1 MVEVVGYLG
10 LLCLFLLVQGFDAF
24 QTPLKLT
31 SGSFQNGRRSMRR
44 YFNLEPEQIN
54 TLQKGLIEEYKTFF
68 DPMIESMYDKNV
80 EFKDPLNN
88 FRGVDRYRGN
98 VDLLAGRKGL
108 GPFLFSDASIIMHSL
123 NLLPEAK
130 LQARWTLQLTAKFL
144 PWKPR
149 LRFTGISIYQVNFD
163 GKITSQE
170 DFWDSVN
177 LVNGRYQQMG
187 FLEGVKD
194 FVDQLVPKAV
204 ADLSAPEFPVS
215 IPSFVPN
222 FSLYIFSQFELL
234 RRAKAYQ
241 IRRYPRHLAVATL
254 YTGGRNEG
262 FERLAG
268 YVNGLNAAQEKVGY
282 FAPSLITVP
291 LDNSNN
297 KTMIW
302 PLKYFLPGEDV
313 VNAFPQPA
321 NDEVKII
328 EIPRKTYAVIRF
340 EDSATEQVV
349 RAYTKQLL
357 EILDQDGFKYMGLET
372 LTLAQF
378 NAIYSLNLRR
388 NEIWIE
394 LNNHFWG

>member
-1 MVEVVGYLG
+1 MVEVVGYLS

-24 QTPLKLT
+24 QTPLKLA
-31 SGSFQNGRRSMRR
+31 SGACKQRGRSMRR
-44 YFNLEPEQIN
+44 YFRLEPEQIN

-108 GPFLFSDASIIMHSL
+108 GPLLFSDASIIMHSL

-187 FLEGVKD
+187 FLDAVKD

-215 IPSFVPN
+215 FPLLSACCRFLTVSF
-222 FSLYIFSQFELL
+222 FRSLNCFDEL
-234 RRAKAYQ
+234 
-241 IRRYPRHLAVATL
+241 RHIKFV
-254 YTGGRNEG
+254 
-262 FERLAG
+262 
-268 YVNGLNAAQEKVGY
+268 
-282 FAPSLITVP
+282 
-291 LDNSNN
+291 
-297 KTMIW
+297 
-302 PLKYFLPGEDV
+302 
-313 VNAFPQPA
+313 
-321 NDEVKII
+321 
-328 EIPRKTYAVIRF
+328 VIRAILLLLPSTL
-340 EDSATEQVV
+340 EDEMKALSA
-349 RAYTKQLL
+349 
-357 EILDQDGFKYMGLET
+357 
-372 LTLAQF
+372 
-378 NAIYSLNLRR
+378 
-388 NEIWIE
+388 
-394 LNNHFWG
+394 

>member
-1 MVEVVGYLG
+1 MVEVVGYLS

-24 QTPLKLT
+24 QTPLKLA
-31 SGSFQNGRRSMRR
+31 SGACKQRGRSMRR
-44 YFNLEPEQIN
+44 YFRLEPEQVN

-108 GPFLFSDASIIMHSL
+108 GPLLFSDASIIMHSL

-187 FLEGVKD
+187 FLDAVKD

-215 IPSFVPN
+215 FP
-222 FSLYIFSQFELL
+222 LL
-234 RRAKAYQ
+234 SACCRF
-241 IRRYPRHLAVATL
+241 L
-254 YTGGRNEG
+254 
-262 FERLAG
+262 
-268 YVNGLNAAQEKVGY
+268 
-282 FAPSLITVP
+282 TVP
-291 LDNSNN
+291 
-297 KTMIW
+297 
-302 PLKYFLPGEDV
+302 F
-313 VNAFPQPA
+313 F
-321 NDEVKII
+321 
-328 EIPRKTYAVIRF
+328 AV
-340 EDSATEQVV
+340 
-349 RAYTKQLL
+349 
-357 EILDQDGFKYMGLET
+357 
-372 LTLAQF
+372 
-378 NAIYSLNLRR
+378 
-388 NEIWIE
+388 
-394 LNNHFWG
+394 